1 MFDDIRASNMERLSL
16 PFTIGKV
23 LSYARLIIE
32 IFGHHLEKNLRFI
45 ID

>member
-32 IFGHHLEKNLRFI
+32 IFSDHLEKQFKI
-45 ID
+45 YH